1 MKMLYTANG
10 RYIRCCTEEGIR
22 PVIIVCDK
30 EYEVDVQEFMLWSI
44 LNWRILREEEIGSYY
59 EKMASNT
66 NVTIH
71 RSWQDCVQRLL
82 VRGLI
87 VAGTSD
93 TEYDALYDLLAC
105 RFIIPIGAA
114 WPLRVLSFLKLTFLE
129 GISWKMTR
137 RLFHVDAR
145 SSCEKKVIR
154 LARQTPLSCAE
165 IIKCIEMDIR
175 RLKDGYDVLDNLTV
189 YLHEIEE
196 REGISILGQI
206 NDALIDDD
214 SPAPGGGFGNPFNDP
229 NWEQHITSFFGKR
242 KDVGIPGKDTTN
254 HNGLDIAYP
263 YGTPILAVEAGTV
276 IKAGYHV
283 SYGNYLVINHGGGYC
298 TLYAHCSQLLAQV
311 GDTVNKY
318 DTIAKVG
325 ATGDVTGNHLHICV
339 IVDGVYVNPKGYLH

>member
-10 RYIRCCTEEGIR
+10 RYIRCCTEEGTR

-87 VAGTSD
+87 VAGTGD

-114 WPLRVLSFLKLTFLE
+114 WPLRVLSFLKLMFLE
-129 GISWKMTR
+129 GISWKITR
-137 RLFHVDAR
+137 RLFHIDAR
-145 SSCEKKVIR
+145 NACEKKVIR

-165 IIKCIEMDIR
+165 IIKSIEMDIR
-175 RLKDGYDVLDNLTV
+175 RLKDGYDVLDKLYDLLLWDFFHQIIYTAMQDTCQAQQGFPLRLVNVFLA
-189 YLHEIEE
+189 LLILLDGAH
-196 REGISILGQI
+196 RDFCLSCQFRLAHLGQCAQ
-206 NDALIDDD
+206 AL
-214 SPAPGGGFGNPFNDP
+214 
-229 NWEQHITSFFGKR
+229 
-242 KDVGIPGKDTTN
+242 
-254 HNGLDIAYP
+254 
-263 YGTPILAVEAGTV
+263 
-276 IKAGYHV
+276 
-283 SYGNYLVINHGGGYC
+283 
-298 TLYAHCSQLLAQV
+298 
-311 GDTVNKY
+311 
-318 DTIAKVG
+318 
-325 ATGDVTGNHLHICV
+325 
-339 IVDGVYVNPKGYLH
+339 

>member
-10 RYIRCCTEEGIR
+10 RYIRCCTEEGTR

-105 RFIIPIGAA
+105 RFIIPIGA
-114 WPLRVLSFLKLTFLE
+114 FLKLTFLE

-175 RLKDGYDVLDNLTV
+175 RLKDGYDVLDKLYGDNDLNCDNFAQAVREYRCSREVITAVANL
-189 YLHEIEE
+189 YL
-196 REGISILGQI
+196 RQQI
-206 NDALIDDD
+206 ML
-214 SPAPGGGFGNPFNDP
+214 
-229 NWEQHITSFFGKR
+229 
-242 KDVGIPGKDTTN
+242 DT
-254 HNGLDIAYP
+254 Y
-263 YGTPILAVEAGTV
+263 
-276 IKAGYHV
+276 
-283 SYGNYLVINHGGGYC
+283 
-298 TLYAHCSQLLAQV
+298 
-311 GDTVNKY
+311 
-318 DTIAKVG
+318 
-325 ATGDVTGNHLHICV
+325 
-339 IVDGVYVNPKGYLH
+339 